1 MGSFEKLGILV
12 IVVIIVMILAVAIYQ
27 WGAGSE
33 EIAPDFLTDAV
44 EEEAPAP
51 LIVDFVE
58 PPAPEEEPRP
68 VAERPESGSG
78 AWAGGIPK
86 RHTIRARDTVW
97 DLVVGEWRLRES
109 FVPVIRAANPELDFD
124 RLRPGKVL
132 VVPDPAAYTR
142 AGRSGARAAAP
153 PRTRRYEIQIGDNL
167 ESIARNHL
175 GRATRWRDIKALNPG
190 LDEKRLRPGQSI
202 LIPVK

>member
-27 WGAGSE
+27 WGAGGEEIGPRFVSE
-33 EIAPDFLTDAV
+33 EV

-51 LIVDFVE
+51 LIVDFVDVEEPEGSPVAAE
-58 PPAPEEEPRP
+58 PPA
-68 VAERPESGSG
+68 SGT
-78 AWAGGIPK
+78 WTGGIPK
-86 RHTIRARDTVW
+86 RHTIRVRDTVW
-97 DLVVGEWRLRES
+97 DLVVKEWRLKES
-109 FVPVIRAANPELDFD
+109 FIPVIRAANPDLDFD

-132 VVPDPAAYTR
+132 EVPDPAAY
-142 AGRSGARAAAP
+142 RSASKQASAP

-175 GRATRWRDIKALNPG
+175 GRSTRWRDIKALNPG
-190 LDEKRLRPGQSI
+190 LDERRLRPGQSI

>member
-33 EIAPDFLTDAV
+33 EIVPEFLTDAA

-51 LIVDFVE
+51 LIVDFVDA
-58 PPAPEEEPRP
+58 PAPEEEPPP
-68 VAERPESGSG
+68 VVERPESGT
-78 AWAGGIPK
+78 WAGGIPK

-97 DLVVGEWRLRES
+97 DLVVGEWRLKES
-109 FVPVIRAANPELDFD
+109 FIPVIRDANPELDFD

-132 VVPDPAAYTR
+132 VVPDPAAYVR
-142 AGRSGARAAAP
+142 GGNAGARASASA
-153 PRTRRYEIQIGDNL
+153 RTRRYEIQIGDSL
-167 ESIARNHL
+167 DSIARNHL
-175 GRATRWRDIKALNPG
+175 GRSTRWRDIKALNPG